1 MDKYIDREHA
11 GKFLANQL
19 SEYANTSDV
28 IILALPRGGVPVAYE
43 IAHKLSAPL
52 DVLIV
57 RKLGVP
63 GHQELAMGAISS
75 GGAIV
80 LNEELITTLGISEP
94 SIERVI
100 EAEENELLR
109 RETLYHVHGPLLDLH
124 GKTIVLVDDGIA
136 TGATM
141 KVAIK
146 ALRQKRPAK
155 IIVAVPVA
163 ARDTCNEMVKLADQL
178 VCPLKPINF
187 YAVGLWYENFSQTSD
202 DEVRTLLDKAYL
214 ERNGLDQAS

>member
-1 MDKYIDREHA
+1 MDKYIDRGHA
-11 GKFLANQL
+11 GRLLAKELN
-19 SEYANTSDV
+19 EYANTSDL

-43 IAHKLSAPL
+43 IAHKFSAPL
-52 DVLIV
+52 DVFIV

-63 GHQELAMGAISS
+63 GHQELAMGALAS
-75 GGAIV
+75 GGTMV
-80 LNEELITTLGISEP
+80 LNEELIVTLGISES

-109 RETLYHVHGPLLDLH
+109 RESLYHIHGPLPDLH
-124 GKTIVLVDDGIA
+124 DKTIILVDDGIA

-141 KVAIK
+141 KAAIK
-146 ALRQKRPAK
+146 ALRQKAPVK

-163 ARDTCNEMVKLADQL
+163 ARDTCKEMSKLADQII
-178 VCPLKPINF
+178 CPLKPSNF

-202 DEVRTLLDKAYL
+202 DEVCMLLEKAYL
-214 ERNGLDQAS
+214 EQHGLDKAS